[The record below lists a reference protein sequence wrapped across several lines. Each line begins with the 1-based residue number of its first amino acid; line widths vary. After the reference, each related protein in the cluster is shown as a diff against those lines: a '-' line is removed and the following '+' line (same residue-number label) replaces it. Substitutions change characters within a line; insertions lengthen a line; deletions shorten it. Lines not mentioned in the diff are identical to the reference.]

1 MTVARPALRY
11 RGSLGTVQESLADL
25 DDVICAGLNCGRGSL
40 HAASVDSGEIGGT
53 LFA

>member
-1 MTVARPALRY
+1 MTVARPALLH
-11 RGSLGTVQESLADL
+11 RGSLVTVQVSLADL
-25 DDVICAGLNCGRGSL
+25 DDVVCAVLCCRRGSL